1 MPSIFTPIPSEI
13 ERKAP
18 GTGGKPPVDRRPTGG
33 GGGGGDDDWA
43 NSNRSPR
50 EVLHR
55 TRAFV
60 FCALAGDMMFFV
72 VLVTLFY
79 ARQAGTHMDP
89 RTLRQI
95 GDWRPVLLP
104 PILFLNTAVL
114 LLSSLT
120 MELARRHIFREIDVL
135 EEWLGLGRPALRRTL
150 PWLGASGVGP
160 DIPGRPICGM
170 ETVNRSRI
178 RLRSVGNSGQL
189 LLLPHHRPACGSP
202 AFRHPG
208 VACLPL
214 ALSPGSSE
222 SKRDSLRSTLRRGSG
237 TPWAW
242 PGWSYLE
249 FWSSGSNGRATTT
262 LTRRA
267 HPVEPATAR
276 RTSALRGNQNKSADS
291 STSTVAPPAIAHHVL
306 KVFRRREHTHR

>member
-1 MPSIFTPIPSEI
+1 MPSIFTPTPSEI

-43 NSNRSPR
+43 HSNRSPR
-50 EVLHR
+50 EILHR

-95 GDWRPVLLP
+95 GDWHPVLLP

-120 MELARRHIFREIDVL
+120 MEQARRHIFREIDVL

-150 PWLGASGVGP
+150 PWIAASLVLGLTFLAGQFAAWRQLTAQGFAFDESATPASYFFYLITG
-160 DIPGRPICGM
+160 
-170 ETVNRSRI
+170 
-178 RLRSVGNSGQL
+178 LHAAHL
-189 LLLPHHRPACGSP
+189 LFGI
-202 AFRHPG
+202 
-208 VACLPL
+208 L
-214 ALSPGSSE
+214 ALLVCLLALAGF
-222 SKRDSLRSTLRRGSG
+222 KRVQTRQLAIDST
-237 TPWAW
+237 AW
-242 PGWSYLE
+242 
-249 FWSSGSNGRATTT
+249 FWHTMGLAW
-262 LTRRA
+262 L
-267 HPVEPATAR
+267 
-276 RTSALRGNQNKSADS
+276 
-291 STSTVAPPAIAHHVL
+291 VL
-306 KVFRRREHTHR
+306 FGVLILGQ